1 MRVLPLADGG
11 PDGDRALR
19 RAGARVSAIEAVV
32 CDFGGVL
39 TTPLF
44 ETFAALNAED
54 DIDPGAMGAA
64 LRRIAERDGAHPLH
78 ELECGRMT
86 EHDFLAAIAAQLHED
101 LGRDVEMH
109 TFAER
114 YFAHL
119 RPNAEMVAFLRELHE
134 RGYRLAMLTNNVRE
148 WAPRWRAMLKNTGG
162 GGARRGRAL
171 LPVEELLGVV
181 VDSAFVGLRKPDPAI
196 YRLTCER
203 LGAEP
208 ERCLFVDDVAVN
220 CDAAADLGRTAV
232 LFRSSQQAIAQMREA
247 LGEPQL
253 SDPSRSQR

>member
-1 MRVLPLADGG
+1 
-11 PDGDRALR
+11 
-19 RAGARVSAIEAVV
+19 VSAIEAVV
-32 CDFGGVL
+32 SDFGGVL

-44 ETFAALNAED
+44 ETFAALNEED
-54 DIDPGAMGAA
+54 GLDAGAMGGA

-86 EHDFLAAIAAQLHED
+86 EHDFLAEIAAQLRAD
-101 LGRDVEMH
+101 LGRDVEMQ

-119 RPNAEMVAFLRELHE
+119 RPNAEMVQFLRELRD

-148 WAPRWRAMLKNTGG
+148 WEPRWRAML
-162 GGARRGRAL
+162 
-171 LPVEELLGVV
+171 PVDELFEVV
-181 VDSAFVGLRKPDPAI
+181 VDSAFVGIRKPDPAI

-203 LGAEP
+203 LGVAP
-208 ERCLFVDDVAVN
+208 QGCLFVDDVAVN
-220 CDAAADLGRTAV
+220 CAAAADLGMTAV
-232 LFRSSQQAIAQMREA
+232 LFRSSGQAIAEMRDA
-247 LGEPQL
+247 LGAAQL

>member
-1 MRVLPLADGG
+1 
-11 PDGDRALR
+11 
-19 RAGARVSAIEAVV
+19 VSAIDAVV
-32 CDFGGVL
+32 SDFGGVL

-44 ETFAALNAED
+44 ATFAALNEED
-54 DIDPGAMGAA
+54 DLDPGAMGGA

-86 EHDFLAAIAAQLHED
+86 EHDFLAAIAAQLRED
-101 LGRDVEMH
+101 LGRHVEMH

-119 RPNAEMVAFLRELHE
+119 QPNEPMIAFLRELRD

-148 WAPRWRAMLKNTGG
+148 WEPRW
-162 GGARRGRAL
+162 RAL
-171 LPVEELLGVV
+171 LPVDELFEVV
-181 VDSAFVGLRKPDPAI
+181 VDSAFVGMRKPDPAI

-203 LGAEP
+203 LGVEAD
-208 ERCLFVDDVAVN
+208 RCLFVDDVAVN
-220 CDAAADLGRTAV
+220 CEAATALGMTAV
-232 LFRSSQQAIAQMREA
+232 LFRSSEQAIAEMREA
-247 LGEPQL
+247 LGGRQL